1 MSFKFTHFVMGFRN
15 IFYSSHV
22 YNFFNCSILYFLA
35 LCSFRYKNIHNK
47 FQRSTAPPSIPTL
60 TNASTGSIF
69 LIPHMWNTN
78 AVGQIPAGRFNI
90 FSSYVR
96 IRIHSYHGNQLLRLP
111 RSIQISAFLV
121 LYSKCC
127 ANKNSAQYVRF
138 YLIRH
143 DKLLYKDVYWTL
155 CTELFRRFSPNISRI
170 CSNLR

>member
-1 MSFKFTHFVMGFRN
+1 MGFRN

-22 YNFFNCSILYFLA
+22 YNFLTPV
-35 LCSFRYKNIHNK
+35 SFTFWLSVVSGTKNVHNK
-47 FQRSTAPPSIPTL
+47 FQWSTAPPSIPTL
-60 TNASTGSIF
+60 TDASTGSIF

-78 AVGQIPAGRFNI
+78 AVGQIPAGRINI

-96 IRIHSYHGNQLLRLP
+96 IRMHSYHGNQPLRLP
-111 RSIQISAFLV
+111 RSIQICAFLV
-121 LYSKCC
+121 LYSTCS

-138 YLIRH
+138 QLIRH
-143 DKLLYKDVYWTL
+143 DKLLSEYVYWTL